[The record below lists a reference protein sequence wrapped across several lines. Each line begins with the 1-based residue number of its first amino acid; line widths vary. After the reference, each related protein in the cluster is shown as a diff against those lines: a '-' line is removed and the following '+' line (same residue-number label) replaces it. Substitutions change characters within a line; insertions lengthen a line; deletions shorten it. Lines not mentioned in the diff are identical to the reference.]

1 MTTMTRVVL
10 PALVSLLLGAACT
23 RLPEGF
29 DALPPARKVETYVA
43 YLDQGGRPDSSARD
57 SIVKDGMR
65 AADAIATLLGQPIGD
80 FEKQE
85 LVSILSAI
93 EFGGTDLKSSRAA
106 SALQELARKPTS
118 GRVLKKMAEDTLRRI
133 NGDPEN

>member
-1 MTTMTRVVL
+1 
-10 PALVSLLLGAACT
+10 
-23 RLPEGF
+23 
-29 DALPPARKVETYVA
+29 
-43 YLDQGGRPDSSARD
+43 
-57 SIVKDGMR
+57 MR
-65 AADAIATLLGQPIGD
+65 AADAIATLLGQPIRD